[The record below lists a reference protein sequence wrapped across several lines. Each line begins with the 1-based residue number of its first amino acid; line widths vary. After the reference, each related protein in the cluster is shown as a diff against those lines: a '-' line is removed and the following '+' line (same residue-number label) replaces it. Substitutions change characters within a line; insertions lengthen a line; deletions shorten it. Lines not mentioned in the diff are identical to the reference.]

1 MRPDKIF
8 PVAVH
13 RERHAA
19 RTGWPPAVRF
29 LAGCG
34 RRLRSHTGVC
44 PCGVSPACR
53 RQGAGMLP
61 AVPLGPPSISA
72 FPAVPCRLL
81 YHLPQQRRDAAA
93 RGYDVIGR
101 RTRVWHSRVPAC
113 RSGGCPAIH
122 VSGLQ
127 QAPAPGR
134 SPAARPIFRAAGS
147 PRTRRARA
155 VHAARRQGGGVAPLP
170 FCTAA

>member
-1 MRPDKIF
+1 MQPGLAGPRPSGSWRGAAGGSGRIQACVRAGY
-8 PVAVH
+8 PP
-13 RERHAA
+13 HAA
-19 RTGWPPAVRF
+19 
-29 LAGCG
+29 G
-34 RRLRSHTGVC
+34 RG
-44 PCGVSPACR
+44 PACS
-53 RQGAGMLP
+53 LP
-61 AVPLGPPSISA
+61 PRWVPQAYRLFRLSR
-72 FPAVPCRLL
+72 RLL

-134 SPAARPIFRAAGS
+134 SPATRPIFRAAGS